1 MNTTHLDF
9 LMRIAKAIAL
19 EPNARA
25 TIGII
30 YKDYKKQQNDGI
42 TISDDNYDI
51 SYEKMEEIEET
62 ITEIFKEYMWQ
73 ECGLNSTWC
82 VQAWHY
88 GFDEP
93 NYYDGDV
100 YVVDQ
105 EDGTYDVVRRYLQRE
120 EDECKSV
127 EGGFKSKEEAMR
139 FVEEKLA

>member
-51 SYEKMEEIEET
+51 SYEKMEEIE
-62 ITEIFKEYMWQ
+62 K
-73 ECGLNSTWC
+73 
-82 VQAWHY
+82 QA
-88 GFDEP
+88 
-93 NYYDGDV
+93 
-100 YVVDQ
+100 
-105 EDGTYDVVRRYLQRE
+105 
-120 EDECKSV
+120 
-127 EGGFKSKEEAMR
+127 
-139 FVEEKLA
+139 